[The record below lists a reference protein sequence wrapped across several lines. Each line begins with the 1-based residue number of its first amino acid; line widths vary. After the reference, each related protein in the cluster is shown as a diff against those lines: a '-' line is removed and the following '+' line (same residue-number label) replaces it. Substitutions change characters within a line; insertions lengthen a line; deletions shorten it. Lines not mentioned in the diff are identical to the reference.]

1 MATKYA
7 RATGGNWSADATW
20 SLSSGG
26 LADTTAPTAADDV
39 ILDTTSGN
47 VTIDSGATRYCRSLD
62 CDSGSAYAGTLTHT
76 NAVSLYIGDATPGAG
91 NRALRFSSG
100 MTYTV
105 GGTSALLRFDS
116 SSATVQTV
124 TTAGKTVGQVTA
136 AGVGGSWQ
144 QLDAMTSVSDFT
156 HARGTWDTNGFAL
169 SFRIFDTNNSNTRTL
184 TLGSS
189 SITLSFAGTAWSAA
203 TVTNL
208 TVTANTATVTLT
220 GSAATFA
227 SGNQNWN
234 GMSVV
239 MSGSGTQVW
248 NCSSGCTVQNLTRIG
263 TASKTD
269 AFQINVAV
277 SGCVANGTLT
287 ITGNSL
293 TNRILVFCSGL
304 GTAKTI
310 TAAAVSLT
318 NVDFRD
324 ITAAGAAIPWTG
336 TSLGNALGNTN
347 ITFDAP
353 TTRYGVGTGTVSWSS
368 TAMWSASSG
377 GASGASVP
385 LCQDTVILNASSTSG
400 TISCDMPRYCA
411 DLIMTGFVGTLATG
425 TGDIYGSVTL
435 ASGMTFSSGSRVTLR
450 GRSSQTLT
458 SAGKAWNS
466 PITIDCATGTYTL
479 VDAIAVNNASGIGM
493 IALTSGTFTDSG
505 FSVTLTYTG
514 VTTGS
519 DFTQTGGTLNAT
531 GTWALNTG
539 ATGTTPWT
547 VTSGTVNA
555 STAALT
561 ISNATATD
569 RTFAGGGKVYGT
581 LTDQNTSTGK
591 LTITGANTFTSINK
605 TATVACTLTLPSATT
620 TTVTNFNVNGIAG
633 NLLTLNASTPA
644 SAAILSK
651 PTGLVSCDY
660 LSIQDST
667 ATGGARYF
675 AGTHST
681 NVSGNTGWNFIAPTY
696 NTSSTGIIA

>member
-7 RATGGNWSADATW
+7 RAAGGNWSADATW

-26 LADTTAPTAADDV
+26 AADTVAPNSADDC
-39 ILDTTSGN
+39 ILDAASGN
-47 VTIDSGATRYCRSLD
+47 VTIDAGGTRNCKSLD
-62 CDSGSAYAGTLTHT
+62 CNGYTGTLTHAAST
-76 NAVSLYIGDATPGAG
+76 TLGIGNSGSAGAG
-91 NRALRFSSG
+91 NRMLRLSAG
-100 MTYTV
+100 MTYTINS
-105 GGTSALLRFDS
+105 GSAFAIS
-116 SSATVQTV
+116 GVSGTVQTI
-124 TTAGKTVGQVTA
+124 TTAGKTMPYTQPS
-136 AGVGGSWQ
+136 GVGSY
-144 QLDAMTSVSDFT
+144 QLTDSFSTASTFDHVG
-156 HARGTWDTNGFAL
+156 GT
-169 SFRIFDTNNSNTRTL
+169 FDTNNQTVSCGIFQSTGSTTRTL

-189 SITLSFAGTAWSAA
+189 AITCTSTGTAWSAA

-310 TAAAVSLT
+310 TAGAVSLT

-336 TSLGNALGNTN
+336 TSMGNALGNTN
-347 ITFDAP
+347 ITFDTP
-353 TTRYGVGTGTVSWSS
+353 TTRYGVAAGNWSS
-368 TAMWSASSG
+368 TSMWSTSSG
-377 GASGASVP
+377 GAPGASVP
-385 LCQDTVILNASSTSG
+385 LPQDNVVLDANSAAG
-400 TISCDMPRYCA
+400 TYTIDMPRVGA
-411 DLIMTGFVGTLATG
+411 DLTCTGFTRTLDFSSTN
-425 TGDIYGSVTL
+425 DIYGSVTL
-435 ASGMTFSSGSRVTLR
+435 ASGMTCTGIGTTSLL
-450 GRSSQTLT
+450 GRSSYLIT
-458 SAGKAWNS
+458 SAGKTWTQRFNFYA
-466 PITIDCATGTYTL
+466 GTYTL
-479 VDAIAVNNASGIGM
+479 ADAFTNSRSATSITVDLIGALNDGGFAISLTGAAGGLAGSAVTSTIT
-493 IALTSGTFTDSG
+493 LSGTTTITSTTNAAPWV
-505 FSVTLTYTG
+505 VT
-514 VTTGS
+514 
-519 DFTQTGGTLNAT
+519 FAILNHT
-531 GTWALNTG
+531 GTIILSG
-539 ATGTTPWT
+539 A
-547 VTSGTVNA
+547 NA
-555 STAALT
+555 
-561 ISNATATD
+561 ID
-569 RTFAGGGKVYGT
+569 RTFTGGSLPKTYGT
-581 LTDQNTSTGK
+581 LTDQNTLGGK
-591 LTITGANTFTSINK
+591 LTITGANTFTTINK
-605 TATVACTLTLPSATT
+605 TATVACTLTLPSAAT

-633 NLLTLNASTPA
+633 NLLTLNSSTPT